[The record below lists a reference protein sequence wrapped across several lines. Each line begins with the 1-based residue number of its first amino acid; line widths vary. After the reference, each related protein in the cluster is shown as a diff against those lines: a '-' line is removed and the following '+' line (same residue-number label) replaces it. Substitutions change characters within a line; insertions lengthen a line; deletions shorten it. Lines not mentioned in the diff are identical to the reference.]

1 MWCSRSITHM
11 TNNTYDKSIECLEKS
26 VKLLSTSQLDLTSK
40 VDSILT

>member
-1 MWCSRSITHM
+1 M
-11 TNNTYDKSIECLEKS
+11 TNNTYDKSSECFEKF